1 MRVQPKQ
8 FKDLAVGDMVFIS
21 EITSGPTFPIS
32 DIVVRRQENEI
43 LLLELNSKD
52 FDMNINIGEADV
64 YQAQVNIG
72 ERKFILAT
80 SPSAV
85 IMGLKQWIARQ

>member
-1 MRVQPKQ
+1 MITQSKQ
-8 FKDLAVGDMVFIS
+8 FKDLVVGNVVFIS
-21 EITSGPTFPIS
+21 EVTLRPTFPIT
-32 DIVVRRQENEI
+32 DIVVRRQGDEI

-52 FDMNINIGEADV
+52 FDMNINIGSADV
-64 YQAQVNIG
+64 CQAQVNLG

-85 IMGLKQWIARQ
+85 ITGLKQWIARQ